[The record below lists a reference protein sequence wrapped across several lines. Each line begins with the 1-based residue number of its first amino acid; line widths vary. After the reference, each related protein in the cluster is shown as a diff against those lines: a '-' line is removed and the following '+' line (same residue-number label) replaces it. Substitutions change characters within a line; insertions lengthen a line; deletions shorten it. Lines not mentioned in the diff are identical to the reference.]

1 MELAKIKK
9 EEIKGFD
16 IQRLRELEGE
26 IRRELAMLRM
36 DLYSEQR
43 QHAGKA
49 KSLKKNLARVLTH
62 RKVLSRNQAK

>member
-36 DLYSEQR
+36 DLYSDQR